1 MALMEANLGGGWFA
15 LPTPKPGGYNPSYTH
30 LENSYRDVN
39 GYLHRDIIRKNVA
52 KVECS
57 YNALTQAEVGRL
69 QSLYTFDYFWLRFT
83 DKEGKRVERKVYAGP
98 VGGKVDRIN
107 HNDYKPEVVTDMSVS
122 FIEY

>member
-57 YNALTQAEVGRL
+57 YNALTQVEVGRL
-69 QSLYTFDYFWLRFT
+69 QSLYTFDYFWLRYT
-83 DKEGKRVERKVYAGP
+83 DYEGTRVEKKVYAGP
-98 VGGKVDRIN
+98 VGGKVERIDHTNDR
-107 HNDYKPEVVTDMSVS
+107 PEIVTDMSVS